1 MQTKFIL
8 NRKRYSITKA
18 KMDKLQRV
26 ACGFISLKFSALE
39 NLQTGAREQEGIFKI
54 KQIILK
60 FERRNALW
68 L

>member
-1 MQTKFIL
+1 
-8 NRKRYSITKA
+8 
-18 KMDKLQRV
+18 MDKLQRV
-26 ACGFISLKFSALE
+26 ACGLISLKFSALE
-39 NLQTGAREQEGIFKI
+39 NLHTGAREQEGIFKI